1 MFVDKSS
8 DLWQT
13 SVPPALAISLLSD
26 LSALKK
32 QAVVSQ
38 ADLFDS

>member
-13 SVPPALAISLLSD
+13 SVPPALAISLLPD
-26 LSALKK
+26 LSALTERE
-32 QAVVSQ
+32 VVSE
-38 ADLFDS
+38 ADLYDS